1 MHVSGSNPAVAL
13 AAAAAIIHV
22 ASGVREGAVRW
33 RRWLAKTP
41 PRSCLHAA
49 HWEREARN
57 LPVANH
63 ATTRWWMRGGGE
75 CAAECVATEA
85 ARRRRGQHVALNVI
99 CRRGMRPEAEDCS
112 RQGCSRARSH
122 HHLGWARHRRTPTP
136 PGMRAWPPRQGV
148 HALAFLLQLSYLTQV
163 FECEHNKYAGL
174 HSDATCSS
182 AAPRRVSHLASA
194 SRNCSQRSVAL

>member
-1 MHVSGSNPAVAL
+1 VFSIKCALTLNPKPNVL
-13 AAAAAIIHV
+13 NPGWGRRCRAAACMPHIGREKRAIYRLRTTPRHV
-22 ASGVREGAVRW
+22 GG
-33 RRWLAKTP
+33 
-41 PRSCLHAA
+41 CG
-49 HWEREARN
+49 
-57 LPVANH
+57 
-63 ATTRWWMRGGGE
+63 GGGE

-136 PGMRAWPPRQGV
+136 PGTRAWPPRQGV

>member
-1 MHVSGSNPAVAL
+1 LRSTVTSPTTACARVRHRLGPRLRGGSQGNGGRQN
-13 AAAAAIIHV
+13 IG
-22 ASGVREGAVRW
+22 GVYPKHGGGGG
-33 RRWLAKTP
+33 
-41 PRSCLHAA
+41 
-49 HWEREARN
+49 
-57 LPVANH
+57 
-63 ATTRWWMRGGGE
+63 GGGE
-75 CAAECVATEA
+75 CAAECVATGA

-136 PGMRAWPPRQGV
+136 PGTRAWPPRQGV

-182 AAPRRVSHLASA
+182 AAPKRVSHLASA